1 MKLKTYNIVERHN
14 SELDTERW
22 DACVEKAV
30 NSRVYAHSWYLD
42 AVYPDWHGIVVGNYD
57 YVMPICPAK
66 KWGFSYLLQPVY
78 SQQLG
83 IFPAPT
89 PDLRDSIL
97 LHILKKYKYIDINL
111 NAMNLMPTELEIH
124 SQWKPNHLLSL
135 QADCATLQGHY
146 SSHCK
151 RHVRK
156 AKKQFEVAND
166 LNVEDFMKLKTSQA
180 NRAFTPKHRNAL
192 QRIISKSKHQGN
204 GIIYGAYTPH
214 NELCAA
220 AFVLA
225 TPKRLVYLNGTSTEQ
240 GHSNGAMYALIDRLI
255 ADHAQLPLL
264 LDFEGSAVPGIAR
277 FFEGFGAQPERYPHL
292 YINQIPNLLKFWKRW
307 KQRP

>member
-1 MKLKTYNIVERHN
+1 MKPKSYQIVELHN

-22 DACVEKAV
+22 DACVDKAA
-30 NSRVYAHSWYLD
+30 NSRGYAQSWYLD

-66 KWGFSYLLQPVY
+66 KWGFAYLLQPVY
-78 SQQLG
+78 SQQHG
-83 IFPAPT
+83 IFPPPT
-89 PDLRDSIL
+89 PELRNAIL

-111 NAMNLMPTELEIH
+111 NAMNLMPTELQAHTE
-124 SQWKPNHLLSL
+124 WKPNHLLNLHDAYASI
-135 QADCATLQGHY
+135 QGRY

-151 RHVRK
+151 RHLRK
-156 AKKQFEVAND
+156 ARKQLEVVND
-166 LNVEDFMKLKTSQA
+166 LTVEDFMKLKAAQSG
-180 NRAFTPKHRNAL
+180 RAFTPKHRDAL
-192 QRIISKSKHQGN
+192 LRIISKSKHQGN
-204 GIIYGAYTPH
+204 GIVYGAYDQH

-225 TPKRLVYLNGTSTEQ
+225 TPKRLVYLNGVSTPQ
-240 GHSNGAMYALIDRLI
+240 GHTSGAMYTLIDQLI

-277 FFEGFGAQPERYPHL
+277 FFEGFGAQPERYPHIH
-292 YINQIPNLLKFWKRW
+292 INPIPTLLKFWKRW
-307 KQRP
+307 KH